1 VSAPALRIA
10 LFASLICA
18 IQARAAD
25 EPIDCPKGQH
35 RISTDNPYEPFRCV
49 TAEQENKKGFDAVVG
64 PKGFKERPRCP
75 RGTHPVAQTGG
86 GLQPY
91 RCVRASADATDPE
104 LAPLR
109 ADDDAE
115 AAPESPDAEEDPMT
129 KGCPRGKRKVRT
141 NDPLEPYHCVAQSSR
156 VHVLDEGSYGRYV
169 IPGQIAFDYASQ
181 FKIQDAWK
189 EDVPT
194 LYLKIDDGAA
204 GKPVTI
210 TITRYVSSQST
221 YQEMSEAI
229 SHDVEWAGA
238 RDGGSQVIGRTRG
251 RVTYIPGDTR
261 SVYLPVAKDSYYSF
275 VYSAPADSYEAY
287 LPAFSRLLNSL
298 KLAGNAR

>member
-1 VSAPALRIA
+1 MRAAVLLLAALAAAPA
-10 LFASLICA
+10 
-18 IQARAAD
+18 RANE
-25 EPIDCPKGQH
+25 EPADCPSGTH

-49 TAEQENKKGFDAVVG
+49 TAEQENKKGFDSVVG

-75 RGTHPVAQTGG
+75 RGTRPVAQSGA

-91 RCVRASADATDPE
+91 RCVRATSDAQDPE
-104 LAPLR
+104 LAPMGTE
-109 ADDDAE
+109 DGAE
-115 AAPESPDAEEDPMT
+115 AAPEAPDAEQDPMT

-141 NDPLEPYHCVAQSSR
+141 NDPLQPYQCVSQSSR
-156 VHVLDEGSYGRYV
+156 VHVLDEGSYGRYL
-169 IPGQIAFDYASQ
+169 IPGQIAFDFAAA

-210 TITRYVSSQST
+210 TITRYLSSQSA

-229 SHDVEWAGA
+229 AHDVEWQGA
-238 RDGGSQVIGRTRG
+238 RDGGTQLVGRARA